1 MPKIEDTT
9 QQTVEDGSSD
19 TKATEIDTGDVSG
32 SEQVKTEDGD
42 KTEAEKAEAAAKAK
56 DEATT
61 KQNAF
66 MSDLLLEYDLE
77 SPEKLGEFIKDLKS
91 LKSKVG
97 DADIDDLIDNKAL
110 MTKYQKHWA
119 VQEANKQKEGETPE
133 ETIKRLEGELDVK
146 DKAEQTAQSQS
157 DDLKE
162 TKKAIE
168 VFNTTVTK
176 AIKGASN
183 VPEEYRSFLSL
194 FMGVENPVNE
204 VDLKDSGKII
214 ELTKS
219 GAKQLMD
226 FEQVIIKRYMKG
238 KTDVPAVT
246 TTTDTSTE
254 PGKEPIKNMSD
265 ARKHLAEIVKAK
277 LLKKA

>member
-1 MPKIEDTT
+1 MPEIEDTT
-9 QQTVEDGSSD
+9 QQAVEGDGSSD
-19 TKATEIDTGDVSG
+19 TQTTETDTDVSG
-32 SEQVKTEDGD
+32 SEQEATEVVEKTD
-42 KTEAEKAEAAAKAK
+42 TEKAEAAAKAK
-56 DEATT
+56 TEAIT
-61 KQNAF
+61 KENAL
-66 MSDLLLEYDLE
+66 MKDVLLEYDLE
-77 SPEKLGEFIKDLKS
+77 SPEQLGDFIKDLS
-91 LKSKVG
+91 TLKGKVG
-97 DADIDDLIDNKAL
+97 DADIDDLLDNKAL

-119 VQEANKQKEGETPE
+119 AQKATEQKEGETPE

-168 VFNTTVTK
+168 VFNATVAK
-176 AIKGASN
+176 AIKSASN

-204 VDLKDSGKII
+204 VDLKDRGKII

-226 FEQVIIKRYMKG
+226 FEQVIIKRYMEK
-238 KTDVPAVT
+238 KTDVPVVT
-246 TTTDTSTE
+246 TTTDTTTE
-254 PGKEPIKNMSD
+254 PGDKPIKNISD
-265 ARKHLAEIVKAK
+265 ARKRMTEIVKSK
-277 LLKKA
+277 LLKKT